1 MLKQIH
7 QIRDVLNGQELE
19 ELSEILKHQEEMFEE
34 LEREYAY
41 LLQIKAELDCDE
53 VNLRI

>member
-1 MLKQIH
+1 LLKQIH
-7 QIRDVLNGQELE
+7 QIRDALNGQELE
-19 ELSEILKHQEEMFEE
+19 ELGEILKHQEEMFEE